1 MTISPGETLLKQDPR
16 NHLWIVL
23 SHANAAG
30 EIAMANLTT
39 HLPEKADHRSCLIVR
54 PGEHPWV
61 QHDSCVRFREAQL
74 RPLSALAAAKALGEL
89 PQREECTPALPKR
102 VQIGILESQRVPHEV
117 RDAIRATLD
126 ASA

>member
-1 MTISPGETLLKQDPR
+1 MTLEPGETLLKQDPR

-23 SHANAAG
+23 SFPNAAD

-39 HLPEKADHRSCLIVR
+39 HLPEKADHQSCLIVR

-74 RPLSALAAAKALGEL
+74 RPISALIKAKEIGRL
-89 PQREECTPALPKR
+89 PQHEDCTPALLRR
-102 VQIGILESQRVPHEV
+102 VQIGVLQSQRVPREV
-117 RDAIRATLD
+117 RDAIRATLG
-126 ASA
+126 AGA

>member
-1 MTISPGETLLKQDPR
+1 MTIKPGETLLKQDPR

-23 SHANAAG
+23 SYVNAAD

-61 QHDSCVRFREAQL
+61 RHDSCVRFREAQL
-74 RPLSALAAAKALGEL
+74 RPLAALIEAKALGKL
-89 PQREECTPALPKR
+89 PQHEDCTPALLR
-102 VQIGILESQRVPHEV
+102 RIQIGTLQSRRVPHEV
-117 RDAIRATLD
+117 KDAIRATLEGGI
-126 ASA
+126 